1 MAGYV
6 VTAPYVTLLVTDAN
20 GAPVI
25 RGFYKGSPV
34 PAGVDEGS
42 LLHHLDCGMVAEAA
56 EAPAEEPVV
65 EEPKP
70 ATKTAKPAAK

>member
-25 RGFYKGSPV
+25 RGFYKGAVV

-42 LLHHLDCGMVAEAA
+42 LLHHLDCGMVAEVVEDPA
-56 EAPAEEPVV
+56 EAPVV

-70 ATKTAKPAAK
+70 ATKPKTAAK